1 MYNVSARLDLISM
14 KSFFMDGQTLAFFS
28 KYEQKHQVANT
39 AHTMKVS
46 PPLESYNA
54 SLTEVVRYFTGT
66 LEYA

>member
-1 MYNVSARLDLISM
+1 
-14 KSFFMDGQTLAFFS
+14 MDGQTLAFFS
-28 KYEQKHQVANT
+28 KYEQKHQVTNT